1 MKELAS
7 HPYLMQ
13 ELGPPLATNPPP
25 SVPITSRGLR
35 LDLGK
40 PRSDPFVRF
49 LTVRCGLRASSSRGP
64 FLQERRATV
73 GCGRREFRVLEVD
86 GVDAAAFGPEPPN
99 EVRAD
104 ETPGAEDQD
113 LAGHGDVDPALV
125 KNGAIRPWMRRKA
138 TVSQPMSL
146 PRQSSAA

>member
-1 MKELAS
+1 MVK
-7 HPYLMQ
+7 
-13 ELGPPLATNPPP
+13 
-25 SVPITSRGLR
+25 R
-35 LDLGK
+35 
-40 PRSDPFVRF
+40 
-49 LTVRCGLRASSSRGP
+49 
-64 FLQERRATV
+64 
-73 GCGRREFRVLEVD
+73 CGRREFRVLEVE

-104 ETPGAEDQD
+104 ETPGAEDRD

-138 TVSQPMSL
+138 TMSQPMSL